1 MLNPRA
7 WAGVGC
13 AAGAAYFQADA
24 LAERSAVLN
33 SVLRAGRAVR
43 CVGGIALDYQRCAEQ
58 RLAPPHQRSAE
69 RLLALCRRNRGCYIK
84 FAQHAAQLDFLLPP
98 AYAAT
103 LRPMLAECPQ
113 STAAQ
118 ARRVIAQE
126 LGAPVDELFDAFE
139 DEPIA
144 SASLAQVHVARER
157 GTGRKLAVKVQ
168 HEGLDKTSD
177 ADVWLVQQ
185 LTAALASHFPEWGER
200 YRWIGEELAP
210 KLPLELDFR
219 LEAANANRCAAHLGA
234 ARNGIGGGGG
244 GGAASSV
251 CVPRLL
257 PSLSSKRV
265 LTMTFEDG
273 VSVADGEAIEAM
285 GLRRGAV
292 AALLSETFCRL
303 VFEFGDVH
311 ADPHPANVLVRRGA
325 GGAPQLV
332 LLDHGLYQ
340 ALSDD
345 FRLDY
350 ARLWRAIVFA
360 DVEEIE
366 RRCQKLNAGAMYPL
380 LAAMLTARPWDDI
393 SSPDLE
399 SLRQQP
405 AAAATGQQA
414 AAAAAAAAAAVT
426 AGGASASASAEEQPP
441 LSDEDQARI
450 GQYAAEYAGEITKML
465 GRVPRQMLLLFKVND
480 CLRHADRQL
489 GAPVNTFLITARACT
504 AAIAAAEAA
513 ERAKAAPASW
523 ASALRT
529 RFTSAWAMLMLELR
543 ILLVRVASAV
553 EQLGSEQARRQ
564 AEQRRQQRLAAHEAH
579 LQSLIER

>member
-1 MLNPRA
+1 MLLNPRA

-58 RLAPPHQRSAE
+58 RLSPPHQRSAE
-69 RLLALCRRNRGCYIK
+69 RLLALCRHNRGCYIK

-103 LRPMLAECPQ
+103 LRPMLAECPH

-157 GTGRKLAVKVQ
+157 GTGRKLAIKVQ
-168 HEGLDKTSD
+168 HEGLDETSD

-234 ARNGIGGGGG
+234 ARDGTPT
-244 GGAASSV
+244 ASSV

-285 GLRRGAV
+285 GLRRGDV

-360 DVEEIE
+360 DVEEI
-366 RRCQKLNAGAMYPL
+366 AGAMYPL

-405 AAAATGQQA
+405 AAAATGQQVA
-414 AAAAAAAAAAVT
+414 AAAAAAAAAE
-426 AGGASASASAEEQPP
+426 GASAKEQPP

-523 ASALRT
+523 ASALRI
-529 RFTSAWAMLMLELR
+529 RFNSAWAMLMLELR
-543 ILLVRVASAV
+543 ILLVRMASAV
-553 EQLGSEQARRQ
+553 AQLGSEQARRQ